1 MCVSGGRSLK
11 VVAGTGALL
20 MSVVVGAASPA
31 VAAPTAIAPAAV
43 TVTRLAGADRYATAA
58 AIARATFPTGPY
70 LRTDVVVARGD
81 AFPDALSAVNLTG
94 ARYGGPASLLLTERD
109 RLPADSAAVVDA
121 SHYIH
126 GFIVG
131 AADVV
136 GDAVADRVAAA
147 QETSFVMRMG
157 GADRYETNA
166 AVYRTAYDGEA
177 DVPASVDGQRTAL
190 LVSGTSYADAIS
202 AGPVASEERLPL
214 LLSDPTTLSGTVED
228 IFSTNRD
235 RGITQVV
242 VVGGPQAVSEQV
254 VAQLEAMGLTVRRVA
269 GADRQATSVAMFDF
283 AAQEFGWTPRNVTL
297 VRGDDFADAVADAT
311 RAGRWHA
318 PMLLTA
324 GPDDLGGA
332 ARAFL
337 SAHAGDVTGLEVLGD
352 QSAVSD
358 AVVADAVNAVT
369 GRT

>member
-1 MCVSGGRSLK
+1 MAG
-11 VVAGTGALL
+11 AGTLL
-20 MSVVVGAASPA
+20 MSVVLGAASPPSA
-31 VAAPTAIAPAAV
+31 AAAAAPTTIASAAV

-58 AIARATFPTGPY
+58 AIARATFPPGPY
-70 LRTDVVVARGD
+70 FTADVVVARGD

-94 ARYGGPASLLLTERD
+94 RRYGGPASLLLTERD

-121 SHYIH
+121 SHYVH

-131 AADVV
+131 AAGVV

-147 QETSFVMRMG
+147 QEHPGVIRVG

-166 AVYRTAYDGEA
+166 AAYRIAYDEEA
-177 DVPASVDGQRTAL
+177 DIPASVDGQRTAL

-214 LLSDPTTLSGTVED
+214 LLSEPTTLSGTVED
-228 IFSTNRD
+228 ILTTRG

-283 AAQEFGWTPRNVTL
+283 AAQEFGWTPQHVTL
-297 VRGDDFADAVADAT
+297 ARGDAFADAVAGAT
-311 RAGRWHA
+311 RAGRRHA
-318 PMLLTA
+318 PMLLTT

-337 SAHAGDVTGLEVLGD
+337 NTHAGEVSTLEVLGD

-369 GRT
+369 R